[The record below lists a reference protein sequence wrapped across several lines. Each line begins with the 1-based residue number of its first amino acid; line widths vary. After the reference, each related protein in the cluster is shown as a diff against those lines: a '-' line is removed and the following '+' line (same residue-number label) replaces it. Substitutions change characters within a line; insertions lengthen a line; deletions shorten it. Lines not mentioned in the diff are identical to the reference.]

1 MAQKEDRRTPLNSRE
16 AIRERLGEARC
27 NLSTGLAEMRESAN
41 VPRRLEGSIRR
52 HTGRWVLGALAGGF
66 VLTKLVFRRR
76 SGRDP
81 DVQTRRARLP
91 VWFLGP
97 VAKAGIDLLKP
108 MLACSIE
115 ERLRNLDA
123 GPPPEPL
130 DSSRDGGLS

>member
-1 MAQKEDRRTPLNSRE
+1 MAQKKDRRTPLNSRE

-76 SGRDP
+76 PGRVAAP
-81 DVQTRRARLP
+81 EARRAGVPIWL
-91 VWFLGP
+91 LGP

-108 MLACSIE
+108 MLTRSIE

-123 GPPPEPL
+123 AAPPEPL